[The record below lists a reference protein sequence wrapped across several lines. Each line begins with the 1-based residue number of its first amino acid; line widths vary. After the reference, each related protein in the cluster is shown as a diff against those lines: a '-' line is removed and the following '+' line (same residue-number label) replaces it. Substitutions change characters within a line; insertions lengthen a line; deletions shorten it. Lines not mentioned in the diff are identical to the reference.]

1 MQKCLKV
8 NNVTA
13 GYPDKI
19 VLKDLNLDFTLNSFV
34 GIIGPNGSGKTT
46 LLHTLIGTIPT
57 TSGGVDVFEKSVA
70 KWKRKELAKQISIIP
85 QEFFPQFS
93 YLVEDLIIMGN
104 YPHSSLFQLN
114 DNDIQDDVE
123 EVLSRL
129 ELTHKR
135 KDFYRSLSG
144 GEKQRVSIARS
155 LIQKT
160 PILLMDESFSNLDL
174 NHQIELMNLLKKLK
188 KERNMLII
196 LVSHN
201 INLASSYCDRII
213 MLKKGSII
221 ADGSPA
227 SVINSENLKTLYDHN
242 INIMNYKDSNIPHV
256 LYK

>member
-8 NNVTA
+8 NSVTV
-13 GYPDKI
+13 GYPDKT
-19 VLKDLNLDFTLNSFV
+19 VLKDLNLEFSLNSFV

-46 LLHTLIGTIPT
+46 LLHTLIGAITTIYG
-57 TSGGVDVFEKSVA
+57 SVDVFDKPVP
-70 KWKRKELAKQISIIP
+70 KWKRKELAKKISIIP

-93 YLVEDLIIMGN
+93 YLVEDLIVMGN
-104 YPHSSLFQLN
+104 YPHSSLLGFS
-114 DNDIQDDVE
+114 DKTVQDDVE
-123 EVLSRL
+123 NVLNRL
-129 ELTHKR
+129 ELAEKR
-135 KDFYRSLSG
+135 KDFYSSLSG

-201 INLASSYCDRII
+201 INLAASYCDRII
-213 MLKKGSII
+213 MLKKGAVI
-221 ADGSPA
+221 ADGAPDV
-227 SVINSENLKTLYDHN
+227 VINSQNLKALYDHD
-242 INIMNYKDSNIPHV
+242 INIINSDDSVIPLV